1 MVLARSFNPGPERDR
16 RIKQACRERECTPTS
31 FVNDAIDTFL
41 DINDL
46 DDDESDQQAV
56 TAARQPREIVK
67 ERVRPATYVID
78 ARGKASVVIDGE
90 EYKYCEKCK
99 KYYRFDE
106 NGSLLFYG
114 ELDVYADRT
123 YRYILILL

>member
-1 MVLARSFNPGPERDR
+1 MHPYIVD
-16 RIKQACRERECTPTS
+16 
-31 FVNDAIDTFL
+31 NDAIDTFL

-56 TAARQPREIVK
+56 AAGGQPREIVK
-67 ERVRPATYVID
+67 GKVRAVTYVID
-78 ARGKASVVIDGE
+78 TRGKATALVIDGT

-114 ELDVYADRT
+114 ELDV
-123 YRYILILL
+123 